1 MKTAAR
7 LLKSDLGPPVN
18 GRPRRAPQAAMSRAA
33 VSERDALLLLAS
45 KMRGHE
51 GHGTR
56 RSCRVDAAAV
66 AGVCGMIE
74 VLEPGE
80 RP

>member
-1 MKTAAR
+1 
-7 LLKSDLGPPVN
+7 
-18 GRPRRAPQAAMSRAA
+18 MSRAA